1 MRNRATVLFLCLNLT
16 ALSAQET
23 IARVTK
29 MRGDVKV
36 KSLTSASFS
45 PVKSGA
51 AITSGDVL
59 NVGTESFCMVI
70 YLDDKSVLKIRED
83 TQFQFMDTENTRTV
97 DIEFGKILSDV
108 KQEKKKDFRIETPV
122 SVASVKGTQFW
133 SIINRM

>member
-23 IARVTK
+23 IARGTK

-70 YLDDKSVLKIRED
+70 YLVDKSVLKIRED
-83 TQFQFMDTENTRTV
+83 TQFQFMDTENKRHC
-97 DIEFGKILSDV
+97 L
-108 KQEKKKDFRIETPV
+108 
-122 SVASVKGTQFW
+122 
-133 SIINRM
+133 